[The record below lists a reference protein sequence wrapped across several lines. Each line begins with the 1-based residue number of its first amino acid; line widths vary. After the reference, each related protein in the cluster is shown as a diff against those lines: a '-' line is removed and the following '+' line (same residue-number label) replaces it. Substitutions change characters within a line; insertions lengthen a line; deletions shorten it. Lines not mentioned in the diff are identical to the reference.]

1 MFNEDDD
8 LEDMIDTYHE
18 PFRGQIFEQYGNV
31 IFPSK
36 NYNLRIENKNT
47 RVSIF
52 FEKRHIERNIVV
64 FLDNKQMNF
73 IHNYVF
79 MYNFKGIEGDGATVA
94 QSLIDP
100 VKAKLFDDYLESE
113 KAFNTLHN
121 KLTKLSN
128 HKLIYHG
135 ARNEG

>member
-1 MFNEDDD
+1 MFEEDDE
-8 LEDMIDTYHE
+8 LEGLIDTYHE

-36 NYNLRIENKNT
+36 NYNLRVENKNT

-52 FEKRHIERNIVV
+52 FEKRHTKRNITV
-64 FLDNKQMNF
+64 FLDNKQINF

-79 MYNFKGIEGDGATVA
+79 MYNFKGIEGDGATVV

-100 VKAKLFDDYLESE
+100 AKAKLFNNYEKSE
-113 KAFNTLHN
+113 VAFNSLHN
-121 KLTKLSN
+121 KLSKLN
-128 HKLIYHG
+128 NLRLIYHG
-135 ARNEG
+135 SRNEG